1 MTNEL
6 APYCMTNDDAVM
18 MIFVM
23 NIIGIAYALL
33 MNGSGIVERLKCM
46 FYYESKSTPYNSR
59 THIARICNILMYV
72 QTLYYSAIIASEYIL
87 KRSPQE
93 MPLPHAGLSLLVPAP
108 AAVQFSD

>member
-33 MNGSGIVERLKCM
+33 MNGSGIVERLKCI

-59 THIARICNILMYV
+59 THITRICNILMYV
-72 QTLYYSAIIASEYIL
+72 QIGRA
-87 KRSPQE
+87 
-93 MPLPHAGLSLLVPAP
+93 HV
-108 AAVQFSD
+108 